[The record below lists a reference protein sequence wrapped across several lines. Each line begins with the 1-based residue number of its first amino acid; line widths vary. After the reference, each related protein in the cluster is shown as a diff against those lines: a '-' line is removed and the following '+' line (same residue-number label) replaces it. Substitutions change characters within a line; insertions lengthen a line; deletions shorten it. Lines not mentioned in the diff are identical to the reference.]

1 MDKAQ
6 TLHEKIDEVAD
17 RLSGIHY
24 NYVQVKMDFLTYDEV
39 QDIEYFEI
47 NIRRLMK
54 ERMKITQRGRLNEY
68 EDLRLDEIDSE
79 LLFWEE
85 RIDVIFDAYY
95 DELSD
100 DSDA

>member
-1 MDKAQ
+1 MDKTQ
-6 TLHEKIDEVAD
+6 TPHEKIDEVAD
-17 RLSGIHY
+17 RLSGIH
-24 NYVQVKMDFLTYDEV
+24 NSLEHTRMDMLTYDEV

-85 RIDVIFDAYY
+85 RINVIFDAYE